1 MGKRILHC
9 RSKKSPMNE
18 TAPASTEPLETNDS
32 MPTLRSY
39 WKSLLAT
46 GIFAGMAIA
55 AQYRDMLND
64 RSVSNLTTLI
74 CAALAVLFLLSIVL
88 RIVAKKNSTLV
99 ATVIAVFIV
108 AVPATL
114 IRVRGFNGE
123 MIPALE
129 FRFRSEA
136 KLQEAIAEAAT
147 RPQSAIMATTSFP
160 QFLGPDRNAVIPNRE
175 FAIPE
180 TTAAEELWRIAIGD
194 GWAGFAIQDQ
204 YCVTLEQRGDEECVT
219 AYQLS
224 DGKLL
229 WIHKEN
235 ARHQNPLGGIGP
247 RSTPTIRGEFVY
259 TQGATGIVLCLNLAT
274 GEVVWR
280 QELLKLAGWEQSAS
294 ESAISWGRAASP
306 LLIDDL
312 CIVPFGRPLN
322 SEPTVENLSGRSLM
336 ALDAATGEV
345 RWTHG
350 EDQISYASP
359 VLMTF
364 ADLPQIVTVNESSVT
379 SHNVADGAVLWS
391 LDWAGQSNGSA
402 NCSSALPVGNDGFLL
417 AKGYGIGS
425 GVFTVSKS
433 SDDAWSVEEK
443 WASHRVLKTKFTH
456 ACVDGDVAYALSD
469 GTLECVDLTNG
480 KRWWAQSRSTRYGH
494 GHVILVGDCLV
505 VQAEAGPVAFVAAS
519 TDEFKSLGTIDA
531 MRSKTWNVPSIAGR
545 YLAVRNDLE
554 AVLYR
559 LPAK

>member
-1 MGKRILHC
+1 
-9 RSKKSPMNE
+9 MNQ
-18 TAPASTEPLETNDS
+18 AVSASTDPDETNDTV
-32 MPTLRSY
+32 PPLRSY
-39 WKSLLAT
+39 WKSWLAT

-64 RSVSNLTTLI
+64 RSVSNLTTSI
-74 CAALAVLFLLSIVL
+74 CAAFAVLILLSIIL
-88 RIVAKKNSTLV
+88 RLIAQKTSTLV
-99 ATVIAVFIV
+99 ATTIAIILI
-108 AVPATL
+108 AAPATL

-123 MIPALE
+123 MVPALE
-129 FRFRSEA
+129 FRFRPQA
-136 KLQEAIAEAAT
+136 KLQESIADSALA
-147 RPQSAIMATTSFP
+147 PQSAVMATTAFP
-160 QFLGPDRNAVIPNRE
+160 QFLGPNRNAVIPNRE
-175 FAIPE
+175 FATP
-180 TTAAEELWRIAIGD
+180 TTATATAEELWRIGIGD

-219 AYQLS
+219 TYQLS

-229 WIHKEN
+229 WSHKET

-247 RSTPTIRGEFVY
+247 RSTPTIRGDVVF
-259 TQGATGIVLCLNLAT
+259 TQGATGIVLCLNLT
-274 GEVVWR
+274 NGEVVWR
-280 QELLKLAGWEQSAS
+280 QELLKLAGWEQAAS
-294 ESAISWGRAASP
+294 ETAISWGRAASP

-312 CIVPFGRPLN
+312 CIVPFGRPPN
-322 SEPTVENLSGRSLM
+322 SEPPAENLSGRSLM
-336 ALDAATGEV
+336 AFGAATGDV
-345 RWTHG
+345 RWTNG

-364 ADLPQIVTVNESSVT
+364 ADLQQIVTVNESTVT
-379 SHNVADGAVLWS
+379 SHNVADGDVLWS

-402 NCSSALPVGNDGFLL
+402 NCSSALPVGDDNFLV
-417 AKGYGIGS
+417 AKGYGVGS

-433 SDDAWSVEEK
+433 ADDSWSVEEK

-456 ACVDGDVAYALSD
+456 AAVEGDVAYGLSD
-469 GTLECVDLTNG
+469 GTLECVDLTDG
-480 KRWWAQSRSTRYGH
+480 QRLWAQSRSSRYGH

-519 TDEFKSLGTIDA
+519 VDEFKWLGTIDA
-531 MRSKTWNVPSIAGR
+531 LSSKTWNVPSIAGR

-559 LPAK
+559 LPAN